1 MKQVIAAL
9 CVGLALGAC
18 TTMGTGTGTLGAGN
32 KPVNFA
38 WKSSDGGTSG
48 TMTATLSDG
57 SVFTGPYLQV
67 TSTARND
74 DFAPMWSGWNYGW
87 PDWQWAGAGMPIS
100 SFQTVYSGR
109 VMANLQASDGK
120 HLRCHFQLNNPSSGM
135 QGGGQGQCQLQGGG
149 TVDAVFPTA

>member
-9 CVGLALGAC
+9 CVGLALGGC

-87 PDWQWAGAGMPIS
+87 PDWQWAGAGMPIT

-135 QGGGQGQCQLQGGG
+135 QGGGQGQCQVQGGG